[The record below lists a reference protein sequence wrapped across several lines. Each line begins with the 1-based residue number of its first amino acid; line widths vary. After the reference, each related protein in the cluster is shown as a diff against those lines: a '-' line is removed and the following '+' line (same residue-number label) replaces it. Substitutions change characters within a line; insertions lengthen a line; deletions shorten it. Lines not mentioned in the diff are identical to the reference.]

1 MPKLFEQ
8 GRLDLVWFDFIWF
21 DLIWYDLNWIESN
34 QSKANKMK
42 WNKIILIILYSLS
55 YSISF
60 FFFFTPSPLLVGK
73 SAATLFFGNLSLSL
87 DEKMLKSE
95 IEMFTGNFLFLFPS
109 SSFCSFTLIYSFLF
123 FVDLFRI
130 WTF

>member
-21 DLIWYDLNWIESN
+21 YLIWFEVNWIQFN
-34 QSKANKMK
+34 QIKANKIK
-42 WNKIILIILYSLS
+42 WNEIILIILYSLS
-55 YSISF
+55 FSISF
-60 FFFFTPSPLLVGK
+60 FLFFTPSPLSVGK

-95 IEMFTGNFLFLFPS
+95 IEMFTGDFLFLFPS
-109 SSFCSFTLIYSFLF
+109 PFFCSFTLIYSFLF
-123 FVDLFRI
+123 CVDLFRI